1 MGRGIDRLSSAARL
15 LRAVW
20 RAPRLNHYGT
30 RSSLPGSCNS
40 PVAFSPPRP
49 SADASCSYVSSAAT
63 IAGERPFTLS
73 RPIRSGSAPALPSL
87 SAKGSPVT
95 ETVTGDGGRKAADSH
110 IRRYLSGPDW
120 YCLNCGRIEALHV
133 GGVCPSPLARI
144 A

>member
-73 RPIRSGSAPALPSL
+73 RPIRSGSAPALLSL
-87 SAKGSPVT
+87 SAEGSPAA
-95 ETVTGDGGRKAADSH
+95 ETAAGDGGRTASD
-110 IRRYLSGPDW
+110 IRRRISLS
-120 YCLNCGRIEALHV
+120 AL
-133 GGVCPSPLARI
+133 I
-144 A
+144 ACSEIDYRESLRRRA